1 VLETNTKRN
10 GFFITEMIV
19 SLTILGMLV
28 VGLAISLHD
37 FAKFNLYQLVRQRCI
52 AAGQAQLDCIS
63 STGQPVSEEEFK
75 KLWPKLD
82 ITIEQTDGAGQWLGL
97 KLITVE
103 TKGMSFDTP
112 VKVRL
117 SRYITM
123 QTPITEQEQ

>member
-1 VLETNTKRN
+1 MLETNTKRN